1 LLLAKRFQRLSDG
14 KENRKLAR
22 RPNSTPA
29 RKNGGWQGQRPAAA
43 ITNRPTT
50 DQIIE
55 TGGQRRVVKRVKTV
69 CQAANAAGRV
79 PIHLVL
85 ALDAYVEMQAISM
98 GTATRDGD
106 HSTAGLISVAYT
118 GMPVQAHICGSRSYS
133 DRQMDA
139 AAEVAWI
146 RTRIPKEQLPLH
158 DLVVAQELAAFGG
171 EKKTLTTTQIGEQRG
186 YHHKQAS
193 AAGSTALYDL
203 LALIAHLRCEYHLL
217 RKKSPIPNKRNGSA
231 FSNRIGEGNKHK

>member
-1 LLLAKRFQRLSDG
+1 MT
-14 KENRKLAR
+14 R
-22 RPNSTPA
+22 RPNSTPS
-29 RKNGGWQGQRPAAA
+29 RKKGGWRDQRPVAAKA
-43 ITNRPTT
+43 IANRSTT
-50 DQIIE
+50 DEIIE
-55 TGGQRRVVKRVKTV
+55 TGGQRRVVKRVRTV
-69 CQAANAAGRV
+69 CQAANAAGRL

-85 ALDAYVEMQAISM
+85 ELDAYVETEAISL
-98 GTATRDGD
+98 GVATRDGD
-106 HSTAGLISVAYT
+106 SSTSRLISGTYD
-118 GMPVQAHICGSRSYS
+118 GMPVQAHSYGSRSYS

-171 EKKTLTTTQIGEQRG
+171 EKKTLTTTQIGEHRG

-193 AAGSTALYDL
+193 AAGSTAIYDL

-217 RKKSPIPNKRNGSA
+217 PKKKSDTEQKERQCLLQ
-231 FSNRIGEGNKHK
+231 SNR